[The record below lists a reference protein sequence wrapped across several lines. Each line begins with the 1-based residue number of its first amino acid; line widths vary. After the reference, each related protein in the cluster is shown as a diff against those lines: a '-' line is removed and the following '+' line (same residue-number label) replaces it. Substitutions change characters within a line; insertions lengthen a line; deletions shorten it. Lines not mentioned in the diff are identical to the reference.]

1 MGGLA
6 RRDLGGAGR
15 RDCDWERKVGW
26 GAWMTTATGLAK
38 KVARG
43 QRLTRKRPGRVRDV
57 GAKLAQ
63 SWAGLAA
70 TALSLPPLSKVSLS
84 SSVWILF
91 SFIYFII
98 IILN

>member
-1 MGGLA
+1 
-6 RRDLGGAGR
+6 
-15 RDCDWERKVGW
+15 
-26 GAWMTTATGLAK
+26 MTTATGLAK

-43 QRLTRKRPGRVRDV
+43 QRLTRKRPGRVRHG

-70 TALSLPPLSKVSLS
+70 TALSLPSLSKGSLS

-91 SFIYFII
+91 SFIYLFRACLANHSF
-98 IILN
+98 LN